1 MIAKLHDSIHL
12 NSKAL
17 DKPIRDLLRSAY
29 VKVRGG
35 AALNEQDWR
44 ALRGIADRRAIYV
57 RVTILEKLQRLNLI
71 VLSWRYRE
79 GVSLSAQGKAA
90 LLADEATSYIAKR
103 PELLQRGLLS

>member
-1 MIAKLHDSIHL
+1 M
-12 NSKAL
+12 
-17 DKPIRDLLRSAY
+17 
-29 VKVRGG
+29 KVRGG

-44 ALRGIADRRAIYV
+44 ALRGIADRRAIYI

-103 PELLQRGLLS
+103 PELLHRGILS